1 MKIKMFL
8 KYIYS
13 IKSQKKSGKLAS
25 KEIALDTQKT
35 DLNEIFLKPRT
46 LVRPMVA
53 RAVNVSAIA

>member
-46 LVRPMVA
+46 QWLLAQLTFLP
-53 RAVNVSAIA
+53 